1 MIDRLVGRNAKHT
14 NHVSAGH
21 QWHGRKAVKSGT
33 AQVFGDRFER
43 LPGIDSEKAHRP
55 VNLRPRPPASFL
67 PACGQ
72 GSPGFQSF
80 EFGGERLQRMS
91 EHKLFFR
98 FKHFRCHR
106 DQLDVV
112 TKNVLSLQ

>member
-1 MIDRLVGRNAKHT
+1 M
-14 NHVSAGH
+14 
-21 QWHGRKAVKSGT
+21 KSGT

-43 LPGIDSEKAHRP
+43 LPGINSEKAHRP
-55 VNLRPRPPASFL
+55 VNLRPRPSASFG
-67 PACGQ
+67 PACRQ
-72 GSPGFQSF
+72 GSPGFQSLK
-80 EFGGERLQRMS
+80 FGGERLQRMS

-106 DQLDVV
+106 DQLHGF